1 MEQLFHQLLEE
12 GVELGFSDD
21 DEDPNDEQSGH
32 PEHTPEEVIENLKK
46 GYKYH
51 KNGPART
58 YSWTKDQIAEMTRMI
73 ERKNNLVKMKQAK
86 ERIIRGQN
94 YKGISEK
101 DHLLRWVNS
110 CRMGYRFALNPKV
123 ERGHQL
129 RRKDWSNKKL
139 WEYVS
144 RTLIAEFDY
153 WTEIFQS
160 DQAKTANIRYP
171 KVSDLIFRHNEDFTS
186 GLWSE
191 FSHHWERFI
200 NDMRY
205 LPFSRFGSNFILV
218 TSRNPNTNR
227 KFLRA

>member
-1 MEQLFHQLLEE
+1 MEQLFQQLLDE
-12 GVELGFSDD
+12 GMGVGQSDD
-21 DEDPNDEQSGH
+21 ESDQDEEDFGH
-32 PEHTPEEVIENLKK
+32 PDHSPNEVIENLRN

-51 KNGPART
+51 KNGPARE
-58 YSWTKDQIAEMTRMI
+58 YSWSKEEIAEMTKMI
-73 ERKNNLVKMKQAK
+73 ERKNNLVKLKRAK
-86 ERIIRGQN
+86 ERIIRGQD
-94 YKGISEK
+94 YKGYSDK

-110 CRMGYRFALNPKV
+110 CRMGYRFSLNPNV
-123 ERGHQL
+123 ERGPQL
-129 RRKDWSNKKL
+129 RRKEWSNKKL

-160 DQAKTANIRYP
+160 DQAKAADIKYP

-200 NDMRY
+200 NKMRY
-205 LPFSRFGSNFILV
+205 IPVNNSLLSFISV
-218 TSRNPNTNR
+218 TSRTQNTSR
-227 KFLRA
+227 RCWRV